1 MFPISSTL
9 RFYLYS
15 QPTDMRQG
23 FDGLSGLVISRMNRN
38 PLSGDVY
45 LFINRRRDRM
55 KLLIW
60 DRTGYWILYKR
71 LEQGRFQTSVHPLSL
86 KEVPLSYE
94 NIIMLL
100 EGIDLS
106 RIRRRKRYILPEN
119 NVA

>member
-1 MFPISSTL
+1 
-9 RFYLYS
+9 
-15 QPTDMRQG
+15 MRKG
-23 FDGLSGLVISRMNRN
+23 FDGLSGLVISQMNRN

-71 LEQGRFQTSVHPLSL
+71 LERGRFKFSSIHNSQADVH
-86 KEVPLSYE
+86 LSYE

-100 EGIDLS
+100 EGIDLQ
-106 RIRRRKRYILPEN
+106 RIKRRKRYRMSSYE
-119 NVA
+119 VA

>member
-1 MFPISSTL
+1 
-9 RFYLYS
+9 
-15 QPTDMRQG
+15 MRKG
-23 FDGLSGLVISRMNRN
+23 FDGLSGLVMSRMKCN

-45 LFINRRRDRM
+45 VFINRRRDRM

-71 LEQGRFQTSVHPLSL
+71 LEKGRFQFTSHHTSQSGIL
-86 KEVPLSYE
+86 LSYE

-100 EGIDLS
+100 EGIDIE
-106 RIRRRKRYILPEN
+106 RIKRRKRYILAEN